1 MKFEVRNPKSE
12 ASSKF
17 EARIKSG
24 DALIGGG
31 TPSGFRFVR
40 RSTQGSSFLA
50 TLGWRAQSRWD
61 WRQFGDQR
69 LKFKVWSSPCHST
82 LDTRHGFTLI
92 ELLVVIAIIGIL
104 AAIAMPT
111 IGMFKPNPLAAASRQ
126 LLDDLSFA
134 RHRALADHTTVYMVF
149 MPSTANLEATTLHPG
164 PPTTT
169 FNPNVQQRMSKGQY
183 ASYALYERR
192 QIGDQ
197 PGQKRPHWLTNWRML
212 PKGTYIATEKFGS
225 ATVVAPARAKLTSP
239 FGNNYAA
246 FDFMTFNYGTSAD
259 PGADDGPFFTDP
271 ENWRYTNSF
280 SRMPF
285 IAFDYR
291 GSLVGPWEGWR
302 GPDTADGKGRT
313 TNNVADCV
321 IPLTQGLPGGTTAWT
336 ATTPNE
342 NPKYGW
348 TNMPG
353 YNLVAIDGPTGR
365 ARIVRQQV
373 Q

>member
-12 ASSKF
+12 ANSKF
-17 EARIKSG
+17 EARNQ
-24 DALIGGG
+24 GGE
-31 TPSGFRFVR
+31 
-40 RSTQGSSFLA
+40 
-50 TLGWRAQSRWD
+50 D
-61 WRQFGDQR
+61 
-69 LKFKVWSSPCHST
+69 CHA
-82 LDTRHGFTLI
+82 FTLI

-134 RHRALADHTTVYMVF
+134 RHRALADHTTVYVVF
-149 MPSTANLEATTLHPG
+149 MPSVDNLEAATLHPVPPPI
-164 PPTTT
+164 PPTTL
-169 FNPNVQQRMSKGQY
+169 FNPNVQQRMSKGQF

-197 PGQKRPHWLTNWRML
+197 PGQKRAHWLTNWRML
-212 PKGTYIATEKFGS
+212 PKGTYIATQKFG
-225 ATVVAPARAKLTSP
+225 TPKVVAPARAKLTSV
-239 FGNNYAA
+239 FGNNYAS
-246 FDFMTFNYGTSAD
+246 FNFMTFNYGSVD
-259 PGADDGPFFTDP
+259 PAADDGPFFTDP
-271 ENWRYTNSF
+271 ENPNYTNSY

-291 GSLVGPWEGWR
+291 GSLVGPWESWK
-302 GPDTADGKGRT
+302 GPDTPDGKGRI

-321 IPLTQGLPGGTTAWT
+321 IPLTQGNPGGTTNWGGVI
-336 ATTPNE
+336 PSE
-342 NPKYGW
+342 NPPNGW

-353 YNLVAIDGPTGR
+353 YNLVVIDGPTGR